1 VQLYPVLEYRNEF
14 RIERVFGRFKGDQ
27 LAIAP
32 LFVKRDDQVVGLTRL
47 LSLAVRVL
55 TLMEFVVRRALAE
68 QHRVLA
74 GLYLDSSRKTTAK
87 PTAERLLRV
96 FSHIKLVSISFPD
109 KVVYQV
115 TEFSPVHQEII
126 DLLGLPS
133 DLYTSLNQTLSRV
146 SQASMSA

>member
-1 VQLYPVLEYRNEF
+1 MNFALN
-14 RIERVFGRFKGDQ
+14 VFLGGALGDH

-47 LSLAVRVL
+47 FSLAVRVL

-109 KVVYQV
+109 KVV
-115 TEFSPVHQEII
+115 
-126 DLLGLPS
+126 
-133 DLYTSLNQTLSRV
+133 
-146 SQASMSA
+146 